1 MKTLPPIKENRYRST
16 HPVHFWNFPDS
27 IDPEKLKIK
36 GYIQG
41 ERVIM
46 KHQLTLHHFDSISY
60 LYSDCN
66 DKGEKVFHKC
76 IGLRDKTKSLKI
88 LIME

>member
-1 MKTLPPIKENRYRST
+1 MKTIPPIKENQYRSSQEIA
-16 HPVHFWNFPDS
+16 FWNFPDN
-27 IDPEKLKIK
+27 IEVEKLTVK
-36 GYIQG
+36 GYLQG
-41 ERVIM
+41 ERVVM
-46 KHQLTLHHFDSISY
+46 KHQITPQHFDSISY

-66 DKGEKVFHKC
+66 DKGSKTFHKC

>member
-16 HPVHFWNFPDS
+16 QTLSFYNFPDS
-27 IDPEKLKIK
+27 IEPEKLKIK

-41 ERVIM
+41 ERVNS
-46 KHQLTLHHFDSISY
+46 KHHLTLHHFDSISY

-66 DKGEKVFHKC
+66 DKGGKVFHKC
-76 IGLRDKTKSLKI
+76 IALRDREKSLKI